1 MLLEEY
7 KCIKHFPLAPPLDSL
22 TRFPISVVCCTV
34 VMDIPENPIK
44 AVYPPCT
51 SQFPLTN
58 AQTMQIDM
66 LRLDKLA

>member
-22 TRFPISVVCCTV
+22 DQVSHFRRVLYRRHGHTRKPDQSRIS
-34 VMDIPENPIK
+34 
-44 AVYPPCT
+44 PCT

-58 AQTMQIDM
+58 AQTMQIDV